1 MITKTPKIFVLILV
15 LTAVTLVAQH
25 PTMDPKTKEVPTVNY
40 EEGPQ
45 VPTIDDYYLGG
56 DPSQFIPDEFMSNPS
71 GEVDPRELKGY
82 HFPPQLKWVK
92 VVSDRQVRAGGV
104 LRLEA
109 QAEGP
114 VETSPWWIAYQNQ
127 FGRRSAYRARFRA
140 REDNPWLFDGT
151 VQIDEWAEP
160 GVYVVYDGELNSE
173 LRHSKAFFPPMHPA
187 MLGLEFEILPNENTD
202 VIAPKLLDLYI
213 GEDENMNGATFD
225 IGDMIPVRA
234 KLFDNKSGASEAI
247 LRLSGPDNKYVELSL
262 APRFNHPGEFVGY
275 FQINQWSVGGEYVAR
290 TIQIKDKAGN
300 QRDLFSSTNE
310 PLGAAKFNIR
320 QDPSNIDKVLPK
332 LISVAFDRA
341 TANMEQ
347 ETKIIAIAVDE
358 HSGIGDIWV
367 DVGASPSWID
377 KKRVK
382 LTARR
387 GRPLIK
393 PGFDVQQNVYEGTFN
408 THRLDEPGDWVVS
421 RVFIRDN
428 ANNYLDVRADESPD
442 LQTVK
447 VVYGGAAASRGPQGA
462 TTNFGQ
468 AQADAQAAGQPKIRR
483 VDMIP
488 PHPPRG
494 PCLNCHE
501 P

>member
-1 MITKTPKIFVLILV
+1 MISKILKTFVLILA
-15 LTAVTLVAQH
+15 LTVVTLVAQH
-25 PTMDPKTKEVPTVNY
+25 PTMDPKTKDVPSVDY
-40 EEGPQ
+40 QEGPQ
-45 VPTIDDYYLGG
+45 VPTIDDYYLQG
-56 DPSQFIPDEFMSNPS
+56 DPSQYIPDEFMSNPS

-92 VVSDRQVRAGGV
+92 VVSERQIKAGGT
-104 LRLEA
+104 LHLEA
-109 QAEGP
+109 QAENP
-114 VETSPWWIAYQNQ
+114 VPTQRWWIAYQNQ
-127 FGRRSAYRARFRA
+127 FGRRSTYRANFKPRA
-140 REDNPWLFDGT
+140 DNPWLFDGV

-173 LRHSKAFFPPMHPA
+173 IGHSKAFFPPMHPA
-187 MLGLEFEILPNENTD
+187 MLNLEFEILPNSNVD
-202 VIAPKLLDLYI
+202 VMYPDLVDLYI
-213 GEDENMNGATFD
+213 GEDENMNGASFD

-234 KLFDNKSGASEAI
+234 KLFDNKSGASEVI
-247 LRLSGPDNKYVELSL
+247 LRLSGPDNKYIELNL
-262 APRFNHPGEFVGY
+262 ARRFNHPGEFVGY

-300 QRDLFSSTNE
+300 QKDMFSSTNA
-310 PLGAAKFNIR
+310 LLAAMKFNIR
-320 QDPSNIDKVLPK
+320 QDPARIDKVPPK

-341 TANMEQ
+341 TAGMED
-347 ETKIIAIAVDE
+347 ETKIVAIAVDD

-377 KKRVK
+377 KKRIR
-382 LTARR
+382 LTPKA

-393 PGFDVQQNVYEGTFN
+393 PGFDVKQNVYEGSFK
-408 THRLDEPGDWVVS
+408 THKLDEPGDWVVS
-421 RVFIRDN
+421 RVFVRDK
-428 ANNYLDVRADESPD
+428 ANNYLDVRAAESPD

-447 VVYGGAAASRGPQGA
+447 VVYGGAATASSQPAARSATTQAGPQTGGPA
-462 TTNFGQ
+462 
-468 AQADAQAAGQPKIRR
+468 KIRR